1 MRVDSVARRTAALA
15 GGAVALCGLTLLGMD
30 AGWPWQAFVLTYL
43 AAVACACAACMG
55 AWRTD
60 DDGEGS

>member
-1 MRVDSVARRTAALA
+1 M
-15 GGAVALCGLTLLGMD
+15 ALCGLTLLGMD